1 MMMIITKTLLKLMV
15 TVTIKL
21 MLIFLKVILTLMMIL
36 SVINMLVGVMIA
48 KMQEYYLLL
57 EKFFYIQV

>member
-15 TVTIKL
+15 TVMIKL
-21 MLIFLKVILTLMMIL
+21 MLIFLKVILTLMMIP
-36 SVINMLVGVMIA
+36 SVINMLGGVMIA